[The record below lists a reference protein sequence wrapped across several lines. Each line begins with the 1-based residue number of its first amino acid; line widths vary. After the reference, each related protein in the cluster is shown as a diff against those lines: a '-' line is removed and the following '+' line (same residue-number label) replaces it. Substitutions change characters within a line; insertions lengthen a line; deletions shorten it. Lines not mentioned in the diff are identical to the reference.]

1 MLQAKAPPARWRWIP
16 SRNGAVQM
24 AQLREEVIVS
34 STGIHIERIGQIE
47 VLRIDRP
54 PANAI
59 DLELA
64 REFANALSTIEGR
77 KDIGAVI
84 VTGAGSCFS
93 AGLDLKVLP
102 TYDREQQQAMVMEVN
117 RLFGGL
123 YGLSLPTIAAVNGH
137 AIAGGVILT
146 LACDYRIG
154 AEGDYK
160 LGLAEV
166 RVGVPFPVAA
176 MAIVQSELSHT
187 VARTMVLTARNSSPR
202 DAMSMGVLDEL
213 QPPELLLPRAIEV
226 AQEMTALPHS
236 AYGRIKRELRRAAL
250 SRIDDAINNRNEPML
265 ESWLS
270 AETRAA
276 SAEALKRHE

>member
-1 MLQAKAPPARWRWIP
+1 M
-16 SRNGAVQM
+16 
-24 AQLREEVIVS
+24 
-34 STGIHIERIGQIE
+34 
-47 VLRIDRP
+47 
-54 PANAI
+54 
-59 DLELA
+59 
-64 REFANALSTIEGR
+64 
-77 KDIGAVI
+77 
-84 VTGAGSCFS
+84 
-93 AGLDLKVLP
+93 
-102 TYDREQQQAMVMEVN
+102 
-117 RLFGGL
+117 
-123 YGLSLPTIAAVNGH
+123 
-137 AIAGGVILT
+137 ILT

-176 MAIVQSELSHT
+176 MAIVQSELSHS

-226 AQEMTALPHS
+226 AQEMAALPHS

-250 SRIDDAINNRNEPML
+250 ARIDDAINNRKEPML
-265 ESWLS
+265 DSWLS
-270 AETRAA
+270 SETRAA

>member
-1 MLQAKAPPARWRWIP
+1 M
-16 SRNGAVQM
+16 
-24 AQLREEVIVS
+24 S
-34 STGIHIERIGQIE
+34 SIQIERVGQIA

-59 DLELA
+59 DLDLA
-64 REFANALSTIEGR
+64 NEFATSLEGIETSDGIRALI
-77 KDIGAVI
+77 I
-84 VTGAGSCFS
+84 TGVGSCFS

-102 TYDREQQQAMVMEVN
+102 TYDRAQQQAMVMQVN

-123 YGLSLPTIAAVNGH
+123 YGLPVPTIAAVNGH
-137 AIAGGVILT
+137 SIAGGVILT

-160 LGLAEV
+160 LGLAEA

-176 MAIVQSELSHT
+176 MAIVQSELSHP

-202 DAMSMGVLDEL
+202 DALSMGVLDEL
-213 QPPELLLPRAIEV
+213 QPPELLLPRAREV
-226 AQEMTALPHS
+226 AQEMAALPHS
-236 AYGRIKRELRRAAL
+236 IYGRIKRELRRAAL
-250 SRIDDAINNRNEPML
+250 ARIEDAINNRKEPML

-270 AETRAA
+270 AETRVA
-276 SAEALKRHE
+276 SAEALKRKA

>member
-1 MLQAKAPPARWRWIP
+1 VREALDSQVRVAQSKWRTPI
-16 SRNGAVQM
+16 
-24 AQLREEVIVS
+24 EEAIVS
-34 STGIHIERIGQIE
+34 SIQIERVGQIA

-59 DLELA
+59 DLDLA
-64 REFANALSTIEGR
+64 NEFATALEGIEATDG
-77 KDIGAVI
+77 IGALI

-93 AGLDLKVLP
+93 AGLDLKVVP
-102 TYDREQQQAMVMEVN
+102 TYDRAQQQAMVMQVN

-123 YGLSLPTIAAVNGH
+123 YGLPLPTIAAVNGH

-160 LGLAEV
+160 LGLAEA

-176 MAIVQSELSHT
+176 MAIVQSELSHP

-202 DAMSMGVLDEL
+202 DALSMGVLDEL
-213 QPPELLLPRAIEV
+213 QPPELLLPRALEV
-226 AQEMTALPHS
+226 AQEMAALPRS
-236 AYGRIKRELRRAAL
+236 VYRRIKRQLRAAAL
-250 SRIDDAINNRNEPML
+250 TRIDDAISNGQEPML
-265 ESWLS
+265 DSWLS
-270 AETRAA
+270 TETRAA
-276 SAEALKRHE
+276 STEALKRKD

>member
-1 MLQAKAPPARWRWIP
+1 
-16 SRNGAVQM
+16 M
-24 AQLREEVIVS
+24 AASNIQIEVIR
-34 STGIHIERIGQIE
+34 TIA

-54 PANAI
+54 PANAV
-59 DLELA
+59 DLDLA
-64 REFANALSTIEGR
+64 NEFATVLESIGT
-77 KDIGAVI
+77 DDSIGALI

-102 TYDREQQQAMVMEVN
+102 TYDRAQQQSMVINLN

-123 YGLSLPTIAAVNGH
+123 YGLPLPTIAAVNGH

-160 LGLAEV
+160 VGLAEM

-176 MAIVQSELSHT
+176 MAIVQSELSRP
-187 VARTMVLTARNSSPR
+187 VARAMVLTARNSNPSE
-202 DAMSMGVLDEL
+202 AVKLGFLDEL
-213 QPPELLLPRAIEV
+213 QSLDWLLPRALDV
-226 AQEMTALPHS
+226 AEEMAALPRS
-236 AYGRIKRELRRAAL
+236 NYRLIKRQLRASAL
-250 SRIDDAINNRNEPML
+250 SRIDDAISNRNEPML

-270 AETRAA
+270 AETSAA
-276 SAEALKRHE
+276 SAEALRRRD

>member
-1 MLQAKAPPARWRWIP
+1 
-16 SRNGAVQM
+16 
-24 AQLREEVIVS
+24 VS
-34 STGIHIERIGQIE
+34 SIQIERVGQIA

-59 DLELA
+59 DLDLA
-64 REFANALSTIEGR
+64 NEFATALEGVER
-77 KDIGAVI
+77 TDGIGALV
-84 VTGAGSCFS
+84 VTGVGNCFS
-93 AGLDLKVLP
+93 AGLDLKALP
-102 TYDREQQQAMVMEVN
+102 TYDRAQQQAMVTQVN

-123 YGLSLPTIAAVNGH
+123 YVSPLPTIAAVNGH
-137 AIAGGVILT
+137 SIAGGVIVT

-160 LGLAEV
+160 LLGLAEA

-176 MAIVQSELSHT
+176 MAIVQSELSHR

-202 DAMSMGVLDEL
+202 DALSMGVLDEL

-226 AQEMTALPHS
+226 AQEMAALPHS
-236 AYGRIKRELRRAAL
+236 VYGRIKRDLRRSAL
-250 SRIDDAINNRNEPML
+250 ARIEDAISNRKEPML
-265 ESWLS
+265 DSWLS

-276 SAEALKRHE
+276 SAEALKRKA

>member
-1 MLQAKAPPARWRWIP
+1 
-16 SRNGAVQM
+16 
-24 AQLREEVIVS
+24 VS
-34 STGIHIERIGQIE
+34 STRIRLDQVGQIA

-64 REFANALSTIEGR
+64 DEFATALEGVENN
-77 KDIGAVI
+77 DSIAALV

-93 AGLDLKVLP
+93 AGLDLKAVP
-102 TYDREQQQAMVMEVN
+102 TYDRAQQQAMVMQVN

-123 YGLSLPTIAAVNGH
+123 YRLPLPTIAAVNGH
-137 AIAGGVILT
+137 AIAGGVILL

-160 LGLAEV
+160 IGLAEA

-176 MAIVQSELSHT
+176 MAIVQSELSNS
-187 VARTMVLTARNSSPR
+187 VGRKMVLTARNWNPQK
-202 DAMSMGVLDEL
+202 ALSMGVVDEL
-213 QPPELLLPRAIEV
+213 QPPEQLLPRSIEM
-226 AQEMTALPHS
+226 AQEMATLPRTV
-236 AYGRIKRELRRAAL
+236 YGRIKRDLKRTSLE
-250 SRIDDAINNRNEPML
+250 RIDDAIRNRNEPML
-265 ESWLS
+265 ESWLN

-276 SAEALKRHE
+276 SAEALKREK